1 MKSDLRS
8 DPLRVASVA
17 DMPPASADARPSKP
31 PLARLEAGLLW
42 LGRVLLLI
50 AVPLFILV
58 LASGLAIAII
68 RVGGDLRLGIDPL
81 LDTAARPRLPLSEL
95 AGRAVAVDALRQVL
109 MAGLVVSLAAWVA
122 GGAWRRRLGLARPDE
137 ARAPM
142 RRLWLLLPLW
152 PLIHIAWVTTSAA
165 ALNMNFGNGVRLSPF
180 LSPSMLALWFA
191 FVVVLAPI
199 AEELL
204 LRGETFARAS
214 AFMGPAGTI
223 VATALLFC
231 LAHVSLDPGAKS
243 ALARPLTLLPLAL
256 TLGWLRWRTGRL
268 WPCILLHGWSNFCL
282 VAYQI
287 GPSLLR

>member
-1 MKSDLRS
+1 LKSDLRS

-17 DMPPASADARPSKP
+17 DMPPATADARPSKP
-31 PLARLEAGLLW
+31 PLAPLAAGAFW
-42 LGRVLLLI
+42 FGRVLLLI
-50 AVPLFILV
+50 AVPLVILL
-58 LASGLAIAII
+58 LASGLAILIV

-81 LDTAARPRLPLSEL
+81 TSAAARPRLPLSEVT
-95 AGRAVAVDALRQVL
+95 GRGVMMDALRQVL
-109 MAGLVVSLAAWVA
+109 MAGLVIGLAAWA
-122 GGAWRRRLGLARPDE
+122 GGGAWRQRLGLTRPLE
-137 ARAPM
+137 PRRPM
-142 RRLWLLLPLW
+142 RRLWLLFPLW
-152 PLIHIAWVTTSAA
+152 PLIHIAWVTTTAA
-165 ALNMNFGNGVRLSPF
+165 ALQMSFGSGVRLSPF
-180 LSPSMLALWFA
+180 LSPVMLGLWFA
-191 FVVVLAPI
+191 FVVVLAPV

-214 AFMGPAGTI
+214 TFLGPAGTI

-282 VAYQI
+282 LAYQL

>member
-1 MKSDLRS
+1 
-8 DPLRVASVA
+8 
-17 DMPPASADARPSKP
+17 MPPAPADARPSMP
-31 PLARLEAGLLW
+31 PLARFGTGLSW

-50 AVPLFILV
+50 AIPLAILL

-68 RVGGDLRLGIDPL
+68 RVGGDLRLGIDPFL
-81 LDTAARPRLPLSEL
+81 GSAARPRLPLSEV
-95 AGRAVAVDALRQVL
+95 AGRAVAMDALRQVL
-109 MAGLVVSLAAWVA
+109 MALLVVGLAAWA
-122 GGAWRRRLGLARPDE
+122 GGAAWRQRLGLASPAE
-137 ARAPM
+137 PRAPM

-152 PLIHIAWVTTSAA
+152 PLIHIAWVTTTAA
-165 ALNMNFGNGVRLSPF
+165 ALHMNFGNGVRLSPF
-180 LSPSMLALWFA
+180 LSPLMLGLWFA
-191 FVVVLAPI
+191 FVVILAPV

-214 AFMGPAGTI
+214 AFLGPAGTI

-231 LAHVSLDPGAKS
+231 LAHVSIDPGAKG

-282 VAYQI
+282 LAYQL
-287 GPSLLR
+287 GPGLLR

>member
-1 MKSDLRS
+1 LKSDLRS

-17 DMPPASADARPSKP
+17 DMPPALADARPSKP
-31 PLARLEAGLLW
+31 PVATVKAGLAW
-42 LGRVLLLI
+42 LGRMLLLI
-50 AVPLFILV
+50 AVPLAILV
-58 LASGLAIAII
+58 LASGLAIAIV

-81 LDTAARPRLPLSEL
+81 TDSASRPRLPLSEV
-95 AGRAVAVDALRQVL
+95 AGRAVAMDAVRQVL
-109 MAGLVVSLAAWVA
+109 MALLVVALAAWAA
-122 GGAWRRRLGLARPDE
+122 GGAWRQRLGLTRPVE
-137 ARAPM
+137 TRAPM

-152 PLIHIAWVTTSAA
+152 PLIHIVWVTTTAA
-165 ALNMNFGNGVRLSPF
+165 ALQMNFANGVRLSPF
-180 LSPSMLALWFA
+180 LSPLMLGLWFA

-214 AFMGPAGTI
+214 AFLGPAATI

-231 LAHVSLDPGAKS
+231 LAHVSLDPGAKG

-282 VAYQI
+282 VAYQL

>member
-1 MKSDLRS
+1 MKSDPRS
-8 DPLRVASVA
+8 DPLCVASVA
-17 DMPPASADARPSKP
+17 DMPPVAADARPP
-31 PLARLEAGLLW
+31 RLPHTRISAGFFW

-50 AVPLFILV
+50 AVPLSILL
-58 LASGLAIAII
+58 LASGLALVIV

-81 LDTAARPRLPLSEL
+81 TSAAARPRLPLAEI
-95 AGRAVAVDALRQVL
+95 AGRGVVMDALRQVL
-109 MAGLVVSLAAWVA
+109 MALLVIGLAAWA
-122 GGAWRRRLGLARPDE
+122 GGGDWRRRLGLTRPAE
-137 ARAPM
+137 PRAPM

-152 PLIHIAWVTTSAA
+152 PLIHIAWVTTTAA
-165 ALNMNFGNGVRLSPF
+165 ALHMNFGNGVRLSPF
-180 LSPSMLALWFA
+180 LGPATLWLWFA
-191 FVVVLAPI
+191 FVVLLAPV

-214 AFMGPAGTI
+214 AFLGPAGTI

-231 LAHVSLDPGAKS
+231 LAHMSIDPGAKG
-243 ALARPLTLLPLAL
+243 ALARPLTLLPLAI

-282 VAYQI
+282 LAYQL

>member
-17 DMPPASADARPSKP
+17 DMPPAAADARPSKP
-31 PLARLEAGLLW
+31 LLAPITAGLLW
-42 LGRVLLLI
+42 LGQVLLLI
-50 AVPLFILV
+50 ATPLFILL
-58 LASGLAIAII
+58 LASGLAIAIVRI
-68 RVGGDLRLGIDPL
+68 GGDLRLGIDPL
-81 LDTAARPRLPLSEL
+81 SDNAVRPRLPLSEV
-95 AGRAVAVDALRQVL
+95 AGRAVAMDALRQVL
-109 MAGLVVSLAAWVA
+109 MALLVIALAAWA
-122 GGAWRRRLGLARPDE
+122 GGGAWRRRLGLARPVE
-137 ARAPM
+137 ARIPM

-152 PLIHIAWVTTSAA
+152 PLIHITWVTTSAA
-165 ALNMNFGNGVRLSPF
+165 ALHMNFGNGVRLSPF
-180 LSPSMLALWFA
+180 LSPAMLGLWFA
-191 FVVVLAPI
+191 FVVVLAPV

-214 AFMGPAGTI
+214 AFLGPAGTI

-282 VAYQI
+282 VAYQL

>member
-17 DMPPASADARPSKP
+17 DMPPAPADAGPSKW
-31 PLARLEAGLLW
+31 PLAPAKTGLAW
-42 LGRVLLLI
+42 LGRVLLII
-50 AVPLFILV
+50 AVPLTILL
-58 LASGLAIAII
+58 LASALAIAMV
-68 RVGGDLRLGIDPL
+68 RVGGDLRLGIDPF
-81 LDTAARPRLPLSEL
+81 TSSAARPRLPLSEV
-95 AGRAVAVDALRQVL
+95 AGRAVAMDALRQVL
-109 MAGLVVSLAAWVA
+109 MALLVVALAILAS
-122 GGAWRRRLGLARPDE
+122 GGAWRRRLGLARPLE
-137 ARAPM
+137 ARTPM

-152 PLIHIAWVTTSAA
+152 PLIHIAWVTTTAA
-165 ALNMNFGNGVRLSPF
+165 ALHMNFGNGVRLSPF
-180 LSPSMLALWFA
+180 LSPVMLGLWFA

-214 AFMGPAGTI
+214 AFLGPAGTI

-231 LAHVSLDPGAKS
+231 LAHVSLDPGAKG

-282 VAYQI
+282 VAYQL
-287 GPSLLR
+287 GPGLLR

>member
-1 MKSDLRS
+1 LKSDLRS

-17 DMPPASADARPSKP
+17 DMPPAAADARPSKP
-31 PLARLEAGLLW
+31 PLAAGLSW
-42 LGRVLLLI
+42 FGRVLLLI
-50 AVPLFILV
+50 AVPLAILL
-58 LASGLAIAII
+58 LASGLAILIV
-68 RVGGDLRLGIDPL
+68 RVGGDLRLGIDPF
-81 LDTAARPRLPLSEL
+81 TNAAARPRLPLSEVT
-95 AGRAVAVDALRQVL
+95 GRGVMMDALRQVL
-109 MAGLVVSLAAWVA
+109 MAALVIGLAAWA
-122 GGAWRRRLGLARPDE
+122 GGAAWRQRLGLARPLE
-137 ARAPM
+137 PRLPM

-152 PLIHIAWVTTSAA
+152 PMIHIAWVTTTAA
-165 ALNMNFGNGVRLSPF
+165 ALHMNFGSGVRLSPF
-180 LSPSMLALWFA
+180 LNPTMLGLWFA
-191 FVVVLAPI
+191 FVVVLAPV

-214 AFMGPAGTI
+214 AFLGPAGTI

-243 ALARPLTLLPLAL
+243 ALTRPLTLLPLAL

-282 VAYQI
+282 LAYQL